1 MRDEA
6 LQRAIDLIGGPAA
19 TAKLCM
25 GSHGKTIK
33 TQAVSQWEKCPAN
46 RVLTLENATDGQVTR
61 YDLRPDIY
69 GQQPETSAA

>member
-19 TAKLCM
+19 TARLCIGPS
-25 GSHGKTIK
+25 GSAIK
-33 TQAVSQWEKCPAN
+33 TQAVSQWETCPVN
-46 RVLTLENATDGQVTR
+46 HVLTLESATGGQVTR

-69 GQQPETSAA
+69 GRQPETTAA